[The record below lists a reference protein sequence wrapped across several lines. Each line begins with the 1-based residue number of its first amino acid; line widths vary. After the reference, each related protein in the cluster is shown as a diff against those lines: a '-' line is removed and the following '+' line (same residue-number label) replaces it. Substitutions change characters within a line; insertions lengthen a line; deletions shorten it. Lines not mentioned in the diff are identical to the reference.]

1 MQQAPIKNEEE
12 IISNIHLKLK
22 KNLKNLLTII
32 IPRHVERSREILET
46 IHEKNL
52 NYICHSEKKIKKD
65 TDIYLVDTYGE
76 SKNFYSISKVV
87 YLGGSFI
94 PKGGQNPLEPLRSGC
109 YITHGKYTFNFKEIY
124 RMLDKN
130 CHSRLKIFYTLKKII
145 QNLLTRKS
153 NNIKEVNKFKKI
165 GNNILKKILKK

>member
-1 MQQAPIKNEEE
+1 M
-12 IISNIHLKLK
+12 
-22 KNLKNLLTII
+22 
-32 IPRHVERSREILET
+32 ET

-52 NYICHSEKKIKKD
+52 NYICHSEKKKIKKD

-124 RMLDKN
+124 RMLDKKKLSFKAKN
-130 CHSRLKIFYTLKKII
+130 ILQLEKII

-165 GNNILKKILKK
+165 GNNILKKNFEKIRVLI